1 MRSIRLFVA
10 SLLSLASLPAGAQQ
24 LAIRPGLWEK
34 KLTITPEGAAGAG
47 AEASEVVTAKA
58 CLKPE
63 NLDTRK
69 TLALL
74 SQGGKCTV
82 KELDVSSKRLAVSF
96 QCGDISGESTTEVRS
111 EERVVVEARLV
122 AMAGGK
128 RVVSRSSEEWRFL
141 GPDCAAT
148 GP

>member
-1 MRSIRLFVA
+1 VRSTRPLLA
-10 SLLSLASLPAGAQQ
+10 LLLSLASLPAGAQQ

-34 KLTITPEGAAGAG
+34 KLTITPEGAGG
-47 AEASEVVTAKA
+47 EASEVLTVKA
-58 CLKPE
+58 CLTPE

-82 KELDVSSKRLAVSF
+82 KELEASSKRLAVSF
-96 QCGDISGESTTEVRS
+96 QCGEMSGESTTEVRS
-111 EERVVVEARLV
+111 DERVVVEARLV

-128 RVVSRSSEEWRFL
+128 KVVSRSSEEWRYL
-141 GPDCAAT
+141 GPDCPAA
-148 GP
+148 GR